1 MQKNK
6 NKFIYFI
13 IILIVIIIWIW
24 ISISLFFKSVD
35 RNSYLELVSWEWL
48 LNDKVLQIW
57 KKEKLSKEDII
68 ETKTKDSLAIIEW
81 WDWSITRLWWNTKV
95 KIENQFV
102 AKNKDQVNIL
112 FRLFSG
118 KTWSNVVTYLW
129 EDSYFNQTYSDTEI
143 AVRGTVY
150 VVDADNDYLQVESH
164 KVELTNKQFGKKEVT
179 ENKQLKLSNFEF
191 ISLDDFIKFFKD
203 KWFFELNQKLD
214 KEYLLKLS
222 LEVEKRVK
230 DFVYFAG
237 KNIDNLTKEQR
248 EKLYKTILSSYQD
261 LNFVSLENSEKLFN
275 LKITLKEKLI
285 DLAPD
290 TEKPSLLSTFSYDLK
305 DIFKNKNFWNFEKIT
320 DILKENQKYLDYNN
334 FTKMLE
340 NLGIKFD
347 LWDSLNKLIDTFK
360 EKVLNSAN
368 YKEFLEN
375 FSSQVNDAII
385 EQKNIFLRFFD
396 WIKDLFN

>member
-275 LKITLKEKLI
+275 LKIALKEKLI

-290 TEKPSLLSTFSYDLK
+290 REKPSLLSTFSYDLK

-347 LWDSLNKLIDTFK
+347 LWDNLNKLIDTFK

>member
-222 LEVEKRVK
+222 LEIEKRVK
-230 DFVYFAG
+230 DFVYIAG

-275 LKITLKEKLI
+275 LKIALKEKLI

>member
-230 DFVYFAG
+230 DFVYIAG
-237 KNIDNLTKEQR
+237 RNIDNLTKEQR

-275 LKITLKEKLI
+275 LKIALKEKLI
-285 DLAPD
+285 DLASD

>member
-143 AVRGTVY
+143 AVRWTVY

-222 LEVEKRVK
+222 LEVEKKVK

-275 LKITLKEKLI
+275 LKIALKEKLI

-347 LWDSLNKLIDTFK
+347 LWDNLNKLIDTFK

>member
-143 AVRGTVY
+143 AVRWTVY

-275 LKITLKEKLI
+275 LKIALKEKLI

-347 LWDSLNKLIDTFK
+347 LWDNLNKLIDTFK

>member
-68 ETKTKDSLAIIEW
+68 ETKTKDSLAILEW
-81 WDWSITRLWWNTKV
+81 CDWSITRLWWNTKV

-203 KWFFELNQKLD
+203 KLFFEFNQKLD

-230 DFVYFAG
+230 DFVYIAG

-275 LKITLKEKLI
+275 LKIALKEKLI

>member
-275 LKITLKEKLI
+275 LKIALKEKLI

-290 TEKPSLLSTFSYDLK
+290 IEKPSLLSTFSYDLK

-347 LWDSLNKLIDTFK
+347 LWDNLNKLIDTFK

>member
-102 AKNKDQVNIL
+102 AKNKYQVNIL

-118 KTWSNVVTYLW
+118 KTCSNVVTYLW

-275 LKITLKEKLI
+275 LKIALKEKLI

-290 TEKPSLLSTFSYDLK
+290 IEKPSLLSTFSYDLK

-347 LWDSLNKLIDTFK
+347 LWDNLNKLIDTFK

>member
-13 IILIVIIIWIW
+13 IILIVIIIGIG

-35 RNSYLELVSWEWL
+35 RNSYLELVSGEGL
-48 LNDKVLQIW
+48 LNDKVLQIG

-81 WDWSITRLWWNTKV
+81 GDGSITRLGGNTKV

-118 KTWSNVVTYLW
+118 KTWSNVVTYLG

-203 KWFFELNQKLD
+203 KGFFELNQKLD

-222 LEVEKRVK
+222 LEVEKKVK
-230 DFVYFAG
+230 DFVYIAG

-275 LKITLKEKLI
+275 LKIALKEKLI

-305 DIFKNKNFWNFEKIT
+305 DIFKNKNFGNFEKIT

-347 LWDSLNKLIDTFK
+347 LGDSLNKLIDTFK

>member
-102 AKNKDQVNIL
+102 AKNKYQVNIL

-275 LKITLKEKLI
+275 LKIALKEKLI

-290 TEKPSLLSTFSYDLK
+290 IEKPSLLSTFSYDLK

-347 LWDSLNKLIDTFK
+347 LWDNLNKLIDTFK

>member
-230 DFVYFAG
+230 DFVYIAG
-237 KNIDNLTKEQR
+237 RNIDNLTKEQR

-275 LKITLKEKLI
+275 LKIALKEKLI
-285 DLAPD
+285 DLASD

-320 DILKENQKYLDYNN
+320 DILKENQKYIDYNN

>member
-57 KKEKLSKEDII
+57 KKERLSKEDII

-143 AVRGTVY
+143 AVRWTVY

-164 KVELTNKQFGKKEVT
+164 KVELINKQFGKKEVT

-275 LKITLKEKLI
+275 LKIALKEKLI
-285 DLAPD
+285 DLAPG

>member
-179 ENKQLKLSNFEF
+179 ENKQLKLSDFSF

-230 DFVYFAG
+230 DFVYIAG

-275 LKITLKEKLI
+275 LKIALKEKLI

-290 TEKPSLLSTFSYDLK
+290 KEKPSLLSTFSYDLK
-305 DIFKNKNFWNFEKIT
+305 DIFRNKNFWNFEKIT

>member
-13 IILIVIIIWIW
+13 IILIVIIIGIG

-35 RNSYLELVSWEWL
+35 RNSYLELVSGEGL
-48 LNDKVLQIW
+48 LNDKVLQIG

-81 WDWSITRLWWNTKV
+81 GDGSITRLGGNTKV

-118 KTWSNVVTYLW
+118 KTWSNVVTYLG

-203 KWFFELNQKLD
+203 KGFFELNQKLD

-248 EKLYKTILSSYQD
+248 EKLYKTILSSYQN

-275 LKITLKEKLI
+275 LKIALKEKLI

-290 TEKPSLLSTFSYDLK
+290 KEKPSLLSTFSYDLK
-305 DIFKNKNFWNFEKIT
+305 DIFKNKNFGNFEKIT

-347 LWDSLNKLIDTFK
+347 LGDSLNKLIDTFK

>member
-222 LEVEKRVK
+222 LEVEKKVK

-261 LNFVSLENSEKLFN
+261 LNFVSLENSERLFN
-275 LKITLKEKLI
+275 LKIALKEKLI

-320 DILKENQKYLDYNN
+320 DILKENQKYLDYNS

-347 LWDSLNKLIDTFK
+347 LWDNLNKLIDTFK

>member
-230 DFVYFAG
+230 DFVYIAG

-275 LKITLKEKLI
+275 LKIALKEKLI

-290 TEKPSLLSTFSYDLK
+290 TEKPSLLSTFSYELK

>member
-164 KVELTNKQFGKKEVT
+164 KVELINKQFGKKEVT

-275 LKITLKEKLI
+275 LKIALKEKLI

>member
-275 LKITLKEKLI
+275 LKI
-285 DLAPD
+285 A
-290 TEKPSLLSTFSYDLK
+290 
-305 DIFKNKNFWNFEKIT
+305 
-320 DILKENQKYLDYNN
+320 LKENQKYLDYNN

-347 LWDSLNKLIDTFK
+347 LWDNLNKLIDTFK

>member
-275 LKITLKEKLI
+275 LKIVLKEKLI

-347 LWDSLNKLIDTFK
+347 FWDSLNKLIDTFK

>member
-35 RNSYLELVSWEWL
+35 RNSYLELVSWEWF

-143 AVRGTVY
+143 AVRWTVY

-275 LKITLKEKLI
+275 LKIALKEKLI

-347 LWDSLNKLIDTFK
+347 LWDNLNKLIDTFK

>member
-275 LKITLKEKLI
+275 LKIALKEKLI
-285 DLAPD
+285 DLASD

-347 LWDSLNKLIDTFK
+347 LWDNLNKLIDTFK

>member
-57 KKEKLSKEDII
+57 KKERLSKEDII

-164 KVELTNKQFGKKEVT
+164 KVELINKQFGKKEVT

-275 LKITLKEKLI
+275 LKIALKEKLI

>member
-1 MQKNK
+1 MQINK

-230 DFVYFAG
+230 DFVYIAV

-248 EKLYKTILSSYQD
+248 EKLYKIILSSYQD

-275 LKITLKEKLI
+275 LKIALKEKLI

-385 EQKNIFLRFFD
+385 EQKNILLRFFD

>member
-275 LKITLKEKLI
+275 LKIALKEKLI

-290 TEKPSLLSTFSYDLK
+290 REKPSLLSTFSYDLK

>member
-35 RNSYLELVSWEWL
+35 RNLELVSWEWL

-261 LNFVSLENSEKLFN
+261 LNFVSLENSERLFN
-275 LKITLKEKLI
+275 LKIALKEKLI

-290 TEKPSLLSTFSYDLK
+290 TEKSSLLSTFSYDLK

>member
-230 DFVYFAG
+230 DFVYIAG

-275 LKITLKEKLI
+275 LKIALKEKLI

>member
-230 DFVYFAG
+230 DFVYIAG

-275 LKITLKEKLI
+275 LKIALKEKLI

-347 LWDSLNKLIDTFK
+347 LWYSLNKLIDTFK

>member
-143 AVRGTVY
+143 AVRWTVY

-164 KVELTNKQFGKKEVT
+164 KVELTNIQFGKKEVT

-230 DFVYFAG
+230 DFVYIAV

-248 EKLYKTILSSYQD
+248 EKLYKIILSSYQD

-275 LKITLKEKLI
+275 LKIALKEKLI

>member
-230 DFVYFAG
+230 DFVYIAG

-275 LKITLKEKLI
+275 LKIALKEKLI

-290 TEKPSLLSTFSYDLK
+290 KEKPSLLSTFSYDLK
-305 DIFKNKNFWNFEKIT
+305 DIFRNKNFWNFEKIT

-347 LWDSLNKLIDTFK
+347 LWDNLNKLIDTFK

>member
-275 LKITLKEKLI
+275 LKIALKEKLI

-290 TEKPSLLSTFSYDLK
+290 TEKSSLLSTFSYDLK

-347 LWDSLNKLIDTFK
+347 LCDSLNKLIDTFK

>member
-347 LWDSLNKLIDTFK
+347 LWDSLNKLIDTFT

>member
-222 LEVEKRVK
+222 LEVEKKVK
-230 DFVYFAG
+230 DFVYIAG

-275 LKITLKEKLI
+275 LKIALKEKLI

>member
-1 MQKNK
+1 MIQKSQ
-6 NKFIYFI
+6 
-13 IILIVIIIWIW
+13 L
-24 ISISLFFKSVD
+24 
-35 RNSYLELVSWEWL
+35 
-48 LNDKVLQIW
+48 
-57 KKEKLSKEDII
+57 
-68 ETKTKDSLAIIEW
+68 
-81 WDWSITRLWWNTKV
+81 
-95 KIENQFV
+95 
-102 AKNKDQVNIL
+102 
-112 FRLFSG
+112 
-118 KTWSNVVTYLW
+118 
-129 EDSYFNQTYSDTEI
+129 
-143 AVRGTVY
+143 
-150 VVDADNDYLQVESH
+150 
-164 KVELTNKQFGKKEVT
+164 NKQFGKKEVT

-275 LKITLKEKLI
+275 LKIALKEKLI

-290 TEKPSLLSTFSYDLK
+290 KEKPSLLSTFSYDLK

-347 LWDSLNKLIDTFK
+347 LWDNLNKLIDTFK

>member
-275 LKITLKEKLI
+275 LKIALKEKLI

-290 TEKPSLLSTFSYDLK
+290 IEKPSLLSTFSYDLK

-347 LWDSLNKLIDTFK
+347 LWDNLNKLIDTFK

-396 WIKDLFN
+396 

>member
-35 RNSYLELVSWEWL
+35 RNSYLELFSWEWL

-230 DFVYFAG
+230 DFVYIAG

-275 LKITLKEKLI
+275 LKIALKEKLI

>member
-230 DFVYFAG
+230 DFVYIAV

-248 EKLYKTILSSYQD
+248 EKLYKIILSSYQD

-275 LKITLKEKLI
+275 LKIALKEKLI

-385 EQKNIFLRFFD
+385 EQKNILLRFFD

>member
-57 KKEKLSKEDII
+57 KTEQLSKEDII

-164 KVELTNKQFGKKEVT
+164 KVELINKTIWE
-179 ENKQLKLSNFEF
+179 ERSYWKQKIETF
-191 ISLDDFIKFFKD
+191 KF
-203 KWFFELNQKLD
+203 W
-214 KEYLLKLS
+214 
-222 LEVEKRVK
+222 
-230 DFVYFAG
+230 VYF
-237 KNIDNLTKEQR
+237 TWWF
-248 EKLYKTILSSYQD
+248 YKIL
-261 LNFVSLENSEKLFN
+261 
-275 LKITLKEKLI
+275 
-285 DLAPD
+285 
-290 TEKPSLLSTFSYDLK
+290 
-305 DIFKNKNFWNFEKIT
+305 
-320 DILKENQKYLDYNN
+320 
-334 FTKMLE
+334 
-340 NLGIKFD
+340 
-347 LWDSLNKLIDTFK
+347 
-360 EKVLNSAN
+360 
-368 YKEFLEN
+368 
-375 FSSQVNDAII
+375 
-385 EQKNIFLRFFD
+385 
-396 WIKDLFN
+396 

>member
-57 KKEKLSKEDII
+57 KKERLSKEDII

-95 KIENQFV
+95 QIENQFV

-143 AVRGTVY
+143 AVRWTVY

-164 KVELTNKQFGKKEVT
+164 KVELINKQFGKKEVT

-275 LKITLKEKLI
+275 LKIALKEKLI
-285 DLAPD
+285 DLAPG

>member
-275 LKITLKEKLI
+275 LKIALKEKLI

-347 LWDSLNKLIDTFK
+347 LWDNLNKLIDTFK

>member
-230 DFVYFAG
+230 DFVYIAG

-275 LKITLKEKLI
+275 LKIALKEKLI

-347 LWDSLNKLIDTFK
+347 LWDNLNKLIDTFK